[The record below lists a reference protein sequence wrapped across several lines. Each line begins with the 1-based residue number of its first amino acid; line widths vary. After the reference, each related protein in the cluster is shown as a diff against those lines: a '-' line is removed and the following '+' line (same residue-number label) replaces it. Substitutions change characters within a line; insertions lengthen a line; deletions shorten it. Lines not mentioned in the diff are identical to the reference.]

1 MHTVRVPA
9 RLSTECT
16 AWSAWTAWTSPIG
29 VQLNRTVT
37 ASAPGR
43 VGIVG
48 NPTDMYGGS
57 VISCSTKE
65 RAQVRVQPSDRLI
78 LDAGTGERVIA
89 STDDLV
95 PCEDI
100 FDIARVALAG
110 TESTDLRVRISWSTD
125 IPFRAGLSGS
135 TALLVSMVAGLLAF
149 RGIHHS
155 PYHLAELVR
164 RIEYQNLTFCG
175 YQDAYMCTF
184 GGMHYMDFR
193 GKEFHLEYGTDPFA
207 TMEPMP
213 APADLPLIV
222 VITGG
227 QRVSGGV
234 HTPLRERWLAGETKV
249 VAAYDAIAALAR
261 EGKKAILEDR
271 LDTLGELMNE
281 NQAITHS
288 LGGSNPEDDRFI
300 ELARRAGASG
310 AKLAGSSGAIVA
322 LHDIPGE
329 LARVMKAAGAADILE
344 PSPGPGLGIEQENP

>member
-1 MHTVRVPA
+1 MN
-9 RLSTECT
+9 
-16 AWSAWTAWTSPIG
+16 G
-29 VQLNRTVT
+29 TVT

-65 RAQVRVQPSDRLI
+65 RARVRIQPADRLV
-78 LDAGTGERVIA
+78 LDAGTEQRVIA
-89 STDDLV
+89 SSDALA
-95 PCEDI
+95 PRGDI

-110 TESTDLRVRISWSTD
+110 TESADLRVRISWSTD

-149 RGIHHS
+149 RGIRHS
-155 PYHLAELVR
+155 PYHQAELVR

-175 YQDAYMCTF
+175 YQDAYMGTF
-184 GGMHYMDFR
+184 GGLHYMDFR
-193 GKEFHLEYGTDPFA
+193 GKEFHLEYGTDPYA
-207 TMEPMP
+207 TMEPM
-213 APADLPLIV
+213 ASAASLPLVV

-234 HTPLRERWLAGETKV
+234 HTPLRERWLAGETEV
-249 VAAYDAIAALAR
+249 VEAYDAIATLAR
-261 EGKKAILEDR
+261 EGKKAILENR
-271 LDTLGELMNE
+271 LDALGELMNE

-300 ELARRAGASG
+300 ELAQRAGATG
-310 AKLAGSSGAIVA
+310 AKLAGSSGAILA
-322 LHDIPGE
+322 LHESPGE
-329 LARVMKAAGAADILE
+329 LASTMMDAGAAGILE
-344 PSPGPGLGIEQENP
+344 PSPGPGLAIEQEDP

>member
-1 MHTVRVPA
+1 MN
-9 RLSTECT
+9 
-16 AWSAWTAWTSPIG
+16 G
-29 VQLNRTVT
+29 TVT

-65 RAQVRVQPSDRLI
+65 RARVDIQPADRLI
-78 LDAGTGERVIA
+78 LDAGAEQRVI
-89 STDDLV
+89 SSPDDLV
-95 PCEDI
+95 TREDI
-100 FDIARVALAG
+100 FDIARVALSG
-110 TESTDLRVRISWSTD
+110 SESTDLRVRISWTTD

-149 RGIHHS
+149 RGTRLS
-155 PYHLAELVR
+155 PYHQAELVR

-184 GGMHYMDFR
+184 GGLHYMDFR

-207 TMEPMP
+207 TMEPIEMP
-213 APADLPLIV
+213 AALPAVV

-234 HTPLRERWLAGETKV
+234 HTPLRERWLAGETEV
-249 VAAYDAIAALAR
+249 VEAYEAIAGLAR
-261 EGKKAILEDR
+261 DGKKAMLEDR
-271 LDTLGELMNE
+271 LDKLGKLMNE
-281 NQAITHS
+281 NQALTQS

-300 ELARRAGASG
+300 ELARQAGASG
-310 AKLAGSSGAIVA
+310 AKLAGSSGAIVV
-322 LHDIPGE
+322 LHESPGD
-329 LARVMKAAGAADILE
+329 LAKVMMDAGAVGMLE
-344 PSPGPGLGIEQENP
+344 PAPGPGLLIEQE

>member
-1 MHTVRVPA
+1 MN
-9 RLSTECT
+9 
-16 AWSAWTAWTSPIG
+16 G
-29 VQLNRTVT
+29 TVT

-57 VISCSTKE
+57 VISCSTVE
-65 RAQVRVQPSDRLI
+65 RARVRVQPADRLV
-78 LDAGTGERVIA
+78 LDAGIEQRVIA
-89 STDDLV
+89 SPDDLV
-95 PCEDI
+95 PREDI

-110 TESTDLRVRISWSTD
+110 TESADLHVRISWSTG

-149 RGIHHS
+149 RGIRHGA
-155 PYHLAELVR
+155 YHLAELVR
-164 RIEYQNLTFCG
+164 KIEYQNLTFCG

-184 GGMHYMDFR
+184 GGLHYMDFR
-193 GKEFHLEYGTDPFA
+193 GKEFHLEFGSDPFA
-207 TMEPMP
+207 TMEPL
-213 APADLPLIV
+213 ASAEALPLVV

-234 HTPLRERWLAGETKV
+234 HTPLRERWLAGEAGV
-249 VAAYDAIAALAR
+249 VEAYRTIAGLAR
-261 EGKKAILEDR
+261 DGKKAILENR

-281 NQAITHS
+281 NQALTQA

-300 ELARRAGASG
+300 ELARQAGASG

-322 LHDIPGE
+322 LHESPRE
-329 LARVMKAAGAADILE
+329 LARAMMDAGAVDILE
-344 PSPGPGLGIEQENP
+344 PSPGPGLEIEQKEQEEL

>member
-1 MHTVRVPA
+1 MK
-9 RLSTECT
+9 
-16 AWSAWTAWTSPIG
+16 G
-29 VQLNRTVT
+29 TVT

-43 VGIVG
+43 VGFVG

-65 RAQVRVQPSDRLI
+65 RARVTIQPADRLI
-78 LDAGTGERVIA
+78 LDAGAEQRVIA
-89 STDDLV
+89 SPDDLV
-95 PCEDI
+95 TREDI

-110 TESTDLRVRISWSTD
+110 TESADLRVRISWSTD

-149 RGIHHS
+149 RGIRHG

-164 RIEYQNLTFCG
+164 RIEYRNLTFCG

-184 GGMHYMDFR
+184 GGLHYMDFR
-193 GKEFHLEYGTDPFA
+193 GKEFHLEYGTDPYA

-213 APADLPLIV
+213 AAVSLPAVV

-234 HTPLRERWLAGETKV
+234 HTPLRERWLAGESEV
-249 VAAYDAIAALAR
+249 VEAYNAIAALAR
-261 EGKKAILEDR
+261 EGKKAILDNR
-271 LDTLGELMNE
+271 LDALGMLMNE

-288 LGGSNPEDDRFI
+288 LGGSNPEDNRFI
-300 ELARRAGASG
+300 ELARQTGASG
-310 AKLAGSSGAIVA
+310 AKLAGSSGAIVV
-322 LHDIPGE
+322 LHESPRA
-329 LARVMKAAGAADILE
+329 LARAMTEAGAVDILE
-344 PSPGPGLGIEQENP
+344 PSPSPGLEIEQKDP

>member
-1 MHTVRVPA
+1 MK
-9 RLSTECT
+9 
-16 AWSAWTAWTSPIG
+16 G
-29 VQLNRTVT
+29 TVT

-43 VGIVG
+43 VGFVG

-65 RAQVRVQPSDRLI
+65 RARVTIQPADRLI
-78 LDAGTGERVIA
+78 LDAGAEQRIIA
-89 STDDLV
+89 SPDDLV
-95 PCEDI
+95 TREDI

-110 TESTDLRVRISWSTD
+110 TESADLRVRITWSTD

-149 RGIHHS
+149 RGLRHN
-155 PYHLAELVR
+155 PYHQAELVR
-164 RIEYQNLTFCG
+164 GIEYRNLTFCG

-184 GGMHYMDFR
+184 GGLHYMDFR
-193 GKEFHLEYGTDPFA
+193 GKEFHLEYGTDPYA
-207 TMEPMP
+207 TLEPMP
-213 APADLPLIV
+213 ASVILPAVV

-234 HTPLRERWLAGETKV
+234 HTPLRERWLAGESEV
-249 VAAYDAIAALAR
+249 VEAYDAIAALAR
-261 EGKKAILEDR
+261 EGKKAILDNR
-271 LDTLGELMNE
+271 LDALGKLMNE

-300 ELARRAGASG
+300 ELARQAGASG

-322 LHDIPGE
+322 LHESPRA
-329 LARVMKAAGAADILE
+329 LARAMTEAGATGILE
-344 PSPGPGLGIEQENP
+344 PSPGPGLEIEQKDP

>member
-1 MHTVRVPA
+1 MN
-9 RLSTECT
+9 
-16 AWSAWTAWTSPIG
+16 G
-29 VQLNRTVT
+29 TVT

-65 RAQVRVQPSDRLI
+65 RASVVIRPADRLI
-78 LDAGTGERVIA
+78 LDAGAEQRVIA
-89 STDDLV
+89 SPDDLATR
-95 PCEDI
+95 EDI

-110 TESTDLRVRISWSTD
+110 TESSDLRVRISWSTD

-135 TALLVSMVAGLLAF
+135 TALLVSMVAGLLAY
-149 RGIHHS
+149 RGIRHS

-184 GGMHYMDFR
+184 GGLHYMDFR

-207 TMEPMP
+207 TMEPMTSVVT
-213 APADLPLIV
+213 LPVVV

-234 HTPLRERWLAGETKV
+234 HTPLRERWLAGETEV
-249 VAAYDAIAALAR
+249 VEAYDAIAALAR
-261 EGKKAILEDR
+261 DGKKAMLENR
-271 LDTLGELMNE
+271 LDTLGKLMNE
-281 NQAITHS
+281 NQALTQS

-300 ELARRAGASG
+300 ELARQAGASG

-322 LHDIPGE
+322 LHESPHE
-329 LARVMKAAGAADILE
+329 LIRTMTEAGAAGILE
-344 PSPGPGLGIEQENP
+344 PVPGPGLTIERKDA